1 MTLFLRGVFLKELE
15 EVYNKMN
22 NLNYLL
28 DRKIEILN
36 IILNVTKSQNII
48 FKEDKDVDS
57 FINMSIDEKQGLIN
71 ELMNID
77 DMFLSIFES
86 FKGALNKNKNMFK
99 EEVIQIKNKIQQV
112 ADIDLKIRLQE
123 EKNKQLINGNIALA
137 SQNKTKTLKV
147 SKEEM
152 LKKYMNNKKGI

>member
-1 MTLFLRGVFLKELE
+1 MKELE
-15 EVYNKMN
+15 EIYNKIN

-77 DMFLSIFES
+77 YMFLSIFES